1 MFLNQFQNVGTALF
15 NRGLVSSSSGNLS
28 IRMGEHL
35 IITRR
40 GCNLGDLQEKDLVET
55 GINKN
60 DRHTP
65 MASSELAVHRAIY
78 MQTQAKA
85 IVHAHPPHLTA
96 LSMAEKIISSDHLEN
111 FFDLGKVPVLGWDME
126 CKPGGLAD
134 IIAEALQGHR
144 IIVVRGHGS
153 FAVGQLMDDAFDCTT
168 GLEEACQILC
178 LMKAMRISS

>member
-1 MFLNQFQNVGTALF
+1 MFLNQFQNVGNALF

-78 MQTQAKA
+78 MHTQAKA

-96 LSMAEKIISSDHLEN
+96 LSMAEKTICSDHLEN

-126 CKPGGLAD
+126 VKPGGLVD
-134 IIAEALQGHR
+134 IIAEALQEHR

-168 GLEEACQILC
+168 GLEEASQILC
-178 LMKAMRISS
+178 LMKAMRITC